1 LLVEALDED
10 LVWEGLEEADLEV
23 VSPALLDHGSEGSAG
38 GGLVAPDDL
47 LHEVLLEEE
56 DQLGFLKI
64 QGGLKVVYFRYLTMK
79 YIVRVTVAG
88 EDNIYLDVGL

>member
-1 LLVEALDED
+1 MDLD
-10 LVWEGLEEADLEV
+10 V
-23 VSPALLDHGSEGSAG
+23 VAPALLDHGPEGSAG

-56 DQLGFLKI
+56 GQLGFLTI
-64 QGGLKVVYFRYLTMK
+64 QGRLKVVYFRYFTVR
-79 YIVRVTVAG
+79 YIDGVTVTG